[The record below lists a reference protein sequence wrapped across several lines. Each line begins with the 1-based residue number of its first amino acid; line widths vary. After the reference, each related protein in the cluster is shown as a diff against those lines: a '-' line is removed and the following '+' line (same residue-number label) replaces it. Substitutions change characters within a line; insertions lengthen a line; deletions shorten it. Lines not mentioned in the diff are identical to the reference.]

1 MSASKELSLS
11 ALHKVSAELHRKKK
25 RIVFTNGAFDILHA
39 GHVQYLEKARSLG
52 DVLILGVNTDASVR
66 AYKGPHRPVNSQADR
81 IRLLTALT
89 CVDYAVLFSE
99 PTPLKLINAIR
110 PDVLVKG
117 ADWKAG
123 DIVGAREVLSWGGKI
138 RRITFLKG
146 RSTTNVIEKIL
157 AHPETGLKINTQVSD
172 WKQKSFNDFRLYA
185 VSDLRPGFSSREFLR
200 KVEAAYDGGA
210 DIVQLR
216 GHGVA
221 DDVLFSAGIGIKTI
235 AEKRKKLFFVN
246 DRLDLALA
254 TGAHGLHVGQ
264 NDLPV
269 HELRSLIKR
278 SGQKL
283 FLGKSTHSLQ
293 QALLASREGLDYI
306 GVGPVFST
314 PTKPNYKA
322 VGLNLVRQA
331 AKKIKCPFVAIG
343 GIDLDNLDEVLNAG
357 ANRIAAV
364 RAIFEARDPKA
375 AARRFTERIRSY
387 AG

>member
-1 MSASKELSLS
+1 MSASKELSLIT
-11 ALHKVSAELHRKKK
+11 LRKVAEALHRKKK

-66 AYKGPHRPVNSQADR
+66 KYKGPHRPVNSQKDR
-81 IRLLTALT
+81 IRLLTSLT

-99 PTPLKLINAIR
+99 PTPLKLINMLK

-117 ADWKAG
+117 ADWKTE
-123 DIVGAREVLSWGGKI
+123 DIVGAREVLSWGGEI

-157 AHPETGLKINTQVSD
+157 AHPESGLKINTQVSD
-172 WKQKSFNDFRLYA
+172 WREKVFKDFRLYA
-185 VSDLRPGFSSREFLR
+185 VSDLKPGFSRKDFLR

-216 GHGVA
+216 GHGVS
-221 DDVLFSAGIGIKTI
+221 DDVLLEVGLKIRAI
-235 AEKRKKLFFVN
+235 AEKRKRLFFVN

-254 TGAHGLHVGQ
+254 VGAHGLHVGQ

-269 HELRSLIKR
+269 REIRSILKR

-283 FLGKSTHSLQ
+283 FLGKSTHDLK
-293 QALLASREGLDYI
+293 QALLASREDLDYI

-331 AKKIKCPFVAIG
+331 ARKIKCPFVAIG
-343 GIDLDNLDEVLNAG
+343 GINLDNLDEVLNAG
-357 ANRIAAV
+357 AHRIAAV
-364 RAIFEARDPKA
+364 RAIFEVRDSKA
-375 AARRFTERIRSY
+375 AARRFTERIRNY
-387 AG
+387 EA